1 MKKEGYVP
9 ANAKAAPQKDK
20 LVLYRKDEEICE
32 MLGATGMTLAYPLV
46 LTIQCKLKRVRS

>member
-9 ANAKAAPQKDK
+9 ANAKAAPQKYK

-32 MLGATGMTLAYPLV
+32 MLGATGMPLTSPLV
-46 LTIQCKLKRVRS
+46 LTIQCKLKRIRD